1 MTVRDTIAAVLM
13 VAGALLMLL
22 AAVGLIR
29 LPDVLLRLSASSKAA
44 TLGVACILFAAAE
57 DLESVGAT
65 TRALAALLFLML
77 TVPVGS
83 HLLGRAAYR
92 AGDPLFER
100 TEIDEL
106 GSARS
111 RTLPEVTAPLPD
123 HERASPDDGET
134 PGDPAALPSSDT

>member
-22 AAVGLIR
+22 AALGLIR

-44 TLGVACILFAAAE
+44 TLGAACILFAAAE

-106 GSARS
+106 GSARPP
-111 RTLPEVTAPLPD
+111 RLPDATAPPPD
-123 HERASPDDGET
+123 HDGSPPDDGET
-134 PGDPAALPSSDT
+134 SPDHTALQSSET